1 MILSFCLAS
10 GTTLIASQDKDQ
22 KLPITTSSPA
32 AARYFETGMVH
43 YENHR
48 WNFALRDWNE
58 AIKLDTNFALAY
70 TWICFTTVDPA
81 EESADRARAVAQLNH
96 ITPGEQLME
105 IGRAHV

>member
-1 MILSFCLAS
+1 MEDRWVERGLVAAGEYDHPLTSTALLELGRLALEA
-10 GTTLIASQDKDQ
+10 GNHA
-22 KLPITTSSPA
+22 A

-58 AIKLDTNFALAY
+58 AIKLDPNFALAY

-81 EESADRARAVAQLNH
+81 EERKGARW
-96 ITPGEQLME
+96 
-105 IGRAHV
+105 